1 MKFADIADLP
11 EDERVSI
18 IGRYAESGIV
28 IAFIVDDDEKADR
41 YIRKLRQRHKVRVI
55 SRGPGPV
62 AQSVAVRV
70 GPLEN

>member
-1 MKFADIADLP
+1 
-11 EDERVSI
+11 
-18 IGRYAESGIV
+18 V

-62 AQSVAVRV
+62 AQSVAVKV